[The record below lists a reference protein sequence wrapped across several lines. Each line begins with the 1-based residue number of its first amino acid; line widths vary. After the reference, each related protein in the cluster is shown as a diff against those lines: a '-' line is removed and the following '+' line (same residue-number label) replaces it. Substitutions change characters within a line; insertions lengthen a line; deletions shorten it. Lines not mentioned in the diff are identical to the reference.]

1 MPSNFRNSVR
11 RAILGAFALALCP
24 GMALAEP
31 NPATYWRVDDLRAGM
46 KGTGR
51 TVMVGTKLE
60 DFQAEILGVMKDVS
74 PGRDMILCRLSGL
87 NLEHSGIIQ
96 GMSGSPIYVE
106 GKLIGAVA
114 YAWEFAKDPI
124 AGVTPFEQMVEF
136 ARAADKKFASE
147 RHRRG
152 DWDDIAQGWDD
163 SGMSARIAGRV
174 GDEDGVF
181 AAKGAEARP
190 MSGGGLGGM
199 LSTASPLAATGFS
212 TSGLAAL
219 NEALGPMGMSASPGG
234 RVPSHVL
241 REHAGKPL
249 APGSPLSV
257 AMVTGD
263 FDLSGIGT
271 VTHVE
276 GDRVYG
282 FGHPMMSLG
291 NCELPL
297 MTGYIHTVYPRASV
311 SMKMGSPLKVVG
323 TLDTDVSTG
332 VAGRLGPGPKMIP
345 MDVSVKVGRYSDA
358 KSYHVEIVRD
368 PKMLPSLVLSV
379 LTSAVDHEG
388 NLPDELTATVSASIK
403 IKGHEPITFQDTMS
417 GSRFSGAMGPSQIFA
432 ATSSAIGILA
442 RNPIAPQQI
451 EKIDVTTEIRGAR
464 KLATIE
470 SVRLES
476 DRVEPGQSVPL
487 LVTLAPYKQ
496 PRRVIEATLQIPSDL
511 PDGSYEVTVQEMSLS
526 LRRMFRNAP
535 HLAEPRDESSLL
547 ASLKEQLAPSRTAFY
562 VHLPLPSQG
571 VAVQGQA
578 LPNLPG
584 GMRAVFSGTRADAA
598 QAVGEDQIVSVETP
612 WVLEGSKSV
621 KVEVARQTGLTASA
635 SAAD

>member
-1 MPSNFRNSVR
+1 MPSICLRSSVR
-11 RAILGAFALALCP
+11 WAVLGALALALCP
-24 GMALAEP
+24 RMAHSEP
-31 NPATYWRVDDLRAGM
+31 DPATYWRVDDLRPGM

-96 GMSGSPIYVE
+96 GMSGSPIYVD

-136 ARAADKKFASE
+136 ARAAD
-147 RHRRG
+147 RRYAADRRQRG
-152 DWDDIAQGWDD
+152 EWDDVAGAWGD
-163 SGMSARIAGRV
+163 SGMSARIAGRA
-174 GDEDGVF
+174 DEEDGTFGSKWV
-181 AAKGAEARP
+181 GARP

-212 TSGLAAL
+212 PRGLAVL
-219 NEALGPMGMSASPGG
+219 NDALGPMGMSAAMGG
-234 RVPSHVL
+234 RAPAHVL
-241 REHAGKPL
+241 REQARPL

-345 MDVSVKVGRYSDA
+345 MDVTVKVGRYSES
-358 KSYHVEIVRD
+358 KNYHVEIVRD

-388 NLPDELTATVSASIK
+388 NLPDELTATLEASID
-403 IKGHEPITFQDTMS
+403 IKGHGTIAFKDTLS
-417 GSRFSGAMGPSQIFA
+417 GSRFSGAMGPPLIF
-432 ATSSAIGILA
+432 SSLSSVVGILA

-451 EKIDVTTEIRGAR
+451 EKISVTTSIQGAR
-464 KLATIE
+464 RLATIE

-476 DRVEPGQSVPL
+476 DRVAPGQTVPL

-496 PRRVIEATLQIPSDL
+496 AREVIRASLAIPADL
-511 PDGSYEVTVQEMSLS
+511 PEGSYEVTVQEMSLS
-526 LRRMFRNAP
+526 LRRAFRNAP
-535 HLAEPRDESSLL
+535 QLAEPRDEASLL
-547 ASLKEQLAPSRTAFY
+547 ASVQEQLAPSRTSLY
-562 VHLPLPSQG
+562 IHLPLPSQG

-578 LPNLPG
+578 MPNLPG
-584 GMRAVFSGTRADAA
+584 GMRAVFAGTRADAA
-598 QAVGEDQIVSVETP
+598 QSVGEDEVVAVETP

-621 KVEVARQTGLTASA
+621 KVDVMRQTGLTAG
-635 SAAD
+635 SAAN